1 MRTRPLPL
9 LAALLAAGGA
19 AAAEPAPPLTVPDL
33 IGPRFLALQ
42 AGVGAASGTES
53 LFLNPAALAARKRY
67 TVDSYYL
74 TDRRPELTG
83 SLRRQDYIGGSV
95 ADSQTTRVAAA
106 FGYARVLK
114 GVETGTLLRLGLAGP
129 LAQGLYL
136 GAQAN
141 WFDLRGGER
150 IASTFNVDTGLF
162 YQVTR
167 LVSVGASG
175 YNLLSSKHRAV
186 LPRGF
191 GAGVAVGSETSLQLL
206 ADWRTDL
213 DRVKDPSGGFTAGDK
228 GTNRWA
234 FGAEYL
240 FANAIPVR
248 AGFEIDDTSKTTW
261 WSAGLGWTTTR
272 GAIDLGWRQSATDA
286 RARTFG
292 VAVRLFVPNE

>member
-83 SLRRQDYIGGSV
+83 SARRQDYIGGSV

-114 GVETGTLLRLGLAGP
+114 GVETGTLLRLALAAP

-141 WFDLRGGER
+141 YFDLRGGER
-150 IASTFNVDTGLF
+150 IASTFNLDSGLF

-191 GAGVAVGSETSLQLL
+191 GAGVAVGSDTSLQLL

-213 DRVKDPSGGFTAGDK
+213 DRVRSASGGSKA
-228 GTNRWA
+228 TNRWA

-248 AGFEIDDTSKTTW
+248 GGFEIDDTSKTKW
-261 WSAGLGWTTTR
+261 WSAGLGWTTGR
-272 GAIDLGWRQSATDA
+272 GAIDLAWRQSATDA
-286 RARTFG
+286 RARTIG
-292 VAVRLFVPNE
+292 VALRLFVPNE